1 MKHESFSALGRYSR
15 GGRAGFTLVELM
27 VALTGGLFVSL
38 AVFALARDSGRF
50 YQRESRVANATVG
63 ALVGFERLRTDI
75 GRAGFLATPD
85 IMRDPSVC
93 LKPDANWPVALKSLA
108 SIRISTASAAGAL
121 AANGRNLTTLT
132 LAGSY
137 TSVDI
142 FPARVVNNGESVTFY
157 MVPGSPA
164 LTRLGNGA
172 NPSNETVQGVF
183 ANTRALRFVQYG
195 KQYYGQIVSAT
206 GGNAPSVTVN
216 TTPPIQFRS
225 GAVGCGAE
233 IIGSGAGEGTINVV
247 NFIQYS
253 LRNLS
258 NSPQG
263 APIAQT
269 ATAKANYASLYTNS
283 QNATQ
288 TAPGEAGRT
297 ELVRVEQD
305 VTGAAIEGTE
315 ELTAEYAVDLGFQV
329 TAVTGLLGCCDPT
342 VTAIAPNAAAFATF
356 TGDAFDVNVT
366 PEKVRNLRVRLGV
379 RSRESDRPADIGSDT
394 DAGTDRGLYRF
405 NIGSG
410 TGTDTF
416 ARVRT
421 FQADVALY
429 NQMGVLW

>member
-1 MKHESFSALGRYSR
+1 VTHESFSTLGRCSR

-63 ALVGFERLRTDI
+63 ALIGFERLRTDI

-85 IMRDPSVC
+85 VMRDPAVC

-108 SIRISTASAAGAL
+108 SIRISTATAAGAL
-121 AANGRNLTTLT
+121 AANRRNLTTLT

-137 TSVDI
+137 GSADI
-142 FPARVVNNGESVTFY
+142 FPARVVNNGQTVTFF
-157 MVPGSPA
+157 MIPGSPA

-172 NPSNETVQGVF
+172 NPSNGTVQGVF
-183 ANTRALRFVQYG
+183 ANARALRFVQYG

-206 GGNAPSVTVN
+206 GGAAPSVTIN
-216 TTPPIQFRS
+216 TMPPIQFRS

-263 APIAQT
+263 APGPQT
-269 ATAKANYASLYTNS
+269 AAAKTNYASLYTNS
-283 QNATQ
+283 AN
-288 TAPGEAGRT
+288 APGEAGRT

-305 VTGAAIEGTE
+305 VTGAPIEGTE
-315 ELTAEYAVDLGFQV
+315 EITAEYAVDLGFQV
-329 TAVTGLLGCCDPT
+329 TAVTAILGCCDPT
-342 VTAIAPNAAAFATF
+342 VTAIAPGSAAFATF

-366 PEKVRNLRVRLGV
+366 PEKVRSLRVRLGV
-379 RSRESDRPADIGSDT
+379 RSRESDRPADIGADT

-429 NQMGVLW
+429 NQIDVIW